1 MITGDGDFTVQQ
13 VPPEISK
20 VEVIAY
26 GLYVAAT

>member
-1 MITGDGDFTVQQ
+1 MTIGDGDFTVQQ
-13 VPPEISK
+13 VAPEISE